1 MITVYY
7 DDLCGM
13 CAKEINFYKRISK
26 KNPIKWVPLSSPSDN
41 LKNDNLK
48 LSDALLHLHAKDSAG
63 KFHVGVDAFILIWSQ
78 LPIFKFLRFFFLMP
92 IIYQT
97 SHFLYNK
104 FAQKRFNN
112 LSHCKLSLDK
122 EKSFK

>member
-13 CAKEINFYKRISK
+13 CSKEINFYKRISK
-26 KNPIKWVPLSSPSDN
+26 KNLIKWVPLSAPQEN

-63 KFHVGVDAFILIWSQ
+63 KFHVGVDAFILIWKQ
-78 LPIFKFLRFFFLMP
+78 LKWWRNLAFFFGLP
-92 IIYQT
+92 IIYQIAD
-97 SHFLYNK
+97 FLYRY
-104 FAQKRFNN
+104 FANWRFKR
-112 LSHCKLSLDK
+112 LKHCQLAKK
-122 EKSFK
+122 EDGKK